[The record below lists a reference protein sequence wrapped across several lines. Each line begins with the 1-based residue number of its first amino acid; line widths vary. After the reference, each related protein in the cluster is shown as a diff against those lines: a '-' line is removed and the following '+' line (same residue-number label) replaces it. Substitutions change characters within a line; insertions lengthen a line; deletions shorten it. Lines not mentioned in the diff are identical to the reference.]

1 MNEFGEDYEKDVYK
15 FGEDHEKEN
24 NLRERK
30 KIKRKT
36 CGIEIFQGGLGGT
49 PQEERDS

>member
-1 MNEFGEDYEKDVYK
+1 MNEFGEDHQTDVDK
-15 FGEDHEKEN
+15 FGEGHEKEN

-36 CGIEIFQGGLGGT
+36 CGIEIQA
-49 PQEERDS
+49 S